1 MTIEFHSS
9 PTSSLGVEVELSLVD
24 RETHGLT
31 AAATDTL
38 ADVEPDDG
46 SEHPALKHELFES
59 TVETITG
66 ICDTVSDARR
76 DLEAGISELRQAADA
91 RGVGLLC
98 SGTHPFSSY
107 RDLQVSPSARYQ
119 KLLDEALLN
128 PEVAAALLKAENPAN
143 RAALARAAKGW
154 QVYEA
159 AGLTEL
165 LSQLGDEPAP
175 EDDDPVI
182 SAVMKGAK

>member
-76 DLEAGISELRQAADA
+76 DLEAGISELRGAADA

-119 KLLDEALLN
+119 KLLD
-128 PEVAAALLKAENPAN
+128 
-143 RAALARAAKGW
+143 
-154 QVYEA
+154 
-159 AGLTEL
+159 
-165 LSQLGDEPAP
+165 
-175 EDDDPVI
+175 
-182 SAVMKGAK
+182 